1 MESWDDRHMTGLPDR
16 IAHRTPAMC
25 ALSSAR
31 ADPCA
36 ADMCALNRRFGTLRV
51 VLARLTRWLIERI
64 ACDLARRWL
73 SSEST
78 RLTAMISNLV
88 RVPSTITLTVGTTT
102 FDSLISTIRSSR
114 NVSPIQLYNP

>member
-1 MESWDDRHMTGLPDR
+1 
-16 IAHRTPAMC
+16 MC

-64 ACDLARRWL
+64 VCDLARRWL

-78 RLTAMISNLV
+78 RLTAMTLNLA
-88 RVPSTITLTVGTTT
+88 
-102 FDSLISTIRSSR
+102 
-114 NVSPIQLYNP
+114 